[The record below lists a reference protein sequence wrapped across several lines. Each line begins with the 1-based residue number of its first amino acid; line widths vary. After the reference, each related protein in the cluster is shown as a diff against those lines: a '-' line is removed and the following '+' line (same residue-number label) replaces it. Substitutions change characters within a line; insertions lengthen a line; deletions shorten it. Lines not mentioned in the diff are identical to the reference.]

1 MTGPISA
8 KLGKKKHPYM
18 MGIQVCSDEEAHLFP
33 GVLKTKIGR
42 YVGDF

>member
-8 KLGKKKHPYM
+8 KLGKKHPYV

-33 GVLKTKIGR
+33 GVLKTEIGR
-42 YVGDF
+42 YVDDF